1 MKRFI
6 TLATIGLIVAALVKQ
21 RQRVSEL
28 GRQALSGRTA
38 PDQWQRVQGLI
49 RRVLSR
55 GTQETSVSAEENKAV
70 VRREMEELFN
80 HTGNLDAV
88 EEIISPDYV
97 SYEPTSGETRGIEGA
112 RQFAATFRQAFPDLQ
127 NTIEDM
133 VAEGDKVVVRFR
145 ARGTHEGQTEAF
157 GPATGKQ
164 MDITGITIKRVSEG
178 KIAEAWTNF
187 DALGMMQQLGLI
199 PESAQTGS

>member
-1 MKRFI
+1 M
-6 TLATIGLIVAALVKQ
+6 TV
-21 RQRVSEL
+21 
-28 GRQALSGRTA
+28 
-38 PDQWQRVQGLI
+38 
-49 RRVLSR
+49 
-55 GTQETSVSAEENKAV
+55 EENKAV
-70 VRREMEELFN
+70 VRREMAELFN

-133 VAEGDKVVVRFR
+133 VAEGDRVVVHFR
-145 ARGTHEGQTEAF
+145 ARGTHEGETEAF
-157 GPATGKQ
+157 GPATGKR

-187 DALGMMQQLGLI
+187 DALGMMQQLGMI
-199 PESAQTGS
+199 PEAAEQQT